1 MMRRIVMSSKYTL
14 AAFVAAGLCAA
25 GVGAQP
31 PVPPGPPEAIELPD
45 GDKLFVLENLPP
57 VATMGARIDFIRSE
71 GGVPGP
77 VVKGKPYSARAITE
91 STQTLADGNRI
102 TQRNEAVLYRDGEGR
117 TRREETLTGFGQWQV
132 GEPVTMINIYDP
144 AAGKAYVLDAA
155 ARTAREI
162 RPFQVAIAQAPDDV
176 EAAKAG
182 LATWN
187 IAVPAP
193 APGVGAGSVSVSGS
207 VAVDVDRD
215 VTVVRTREGGQPGI
229 RVFSGITADPAGVFP
244 PGTTGMHEAAEDLGE
259 QVLEGLL
266 VKGTR
271 MKDTIPAGTIGNERP
286 IEIVTERWYSEQ
298 LDAMVLQRFSDPR
311 VGETTYRLVNV
322 VLGEPSPDL
331 FQVPQGY
338 AIEAPEMP
346 RPGVRVGPPA
356 AGGTIRFN
364 AQRAEPAPAP

>member
-1 MMRRIVMSSKYTL
+1 MMRRIEMSSKYTWTTL
-14 AAFVAAGLCAA
+14 LFGICAGHAN
-25 GVGAQP
+25 AQP
-31 PVPPGPPEAIELPD
+31 APAPLPSLEPL
-45 GDKLFVLENLPP
+45 DKLFVLQNMPP
-57 VATMGARIDFIRSE
+57 LTVFGAKQIDILGSA

-77 VVKGKPYSARAITE
+77 VVKGKPYSARSITE

-102 TQRNEAVLYRDGEGR
+102 TQRNEAVLYRDSEGR
-117 TRREETLTGFGQWQV
+117 TRHEQTLTGLGQWQT

-144 AAGKAYVLDAA
+144 VADKGYVLDPV
-155 ARTAREI
+155 ARTAREV
-162 RPFQVAIAQAPDDV
+162 RRFQMAIAHASDQL

-193 APGVGAGSVSVSGS
+193 APASESVST
-207 VAVDVDRD
+207 VALDVDRD
-215 VTVVRTREGGQPGI
+215 VTVIRRSENGRQEV
-229 RVFSGITADPAGVFP
+229 RVFESSPGAHVVFP
-244 PGTTGMHEAAEDLGE
+244 PGTTGMYEPAEDLGE

-271 MKDTIPAGTIGNERP
+271 MTDTIPAGTIGNERE
-286 IEIVTERWYSEQ
+286 IDIVTERWFSEQ
-298 LDAMVLQRFSDPR
+298 IDAMVVQRFSDPR

-338 AIEAPEMP
+338 EIKDAEMP
-346 RPGVRVGPPA
+346 RAGVRVNPTTVPP
-356 AGGTIRFN
+356 R
-364 AQRAEPAPAP
+364 